1 MTALAVLAGGLV
13 MLYKSFFLCLDY
25 QAHLACR
32 AHAHNIME
40 HRIALTEQMLRDYK
54 VLSFDRDRQNETVE
68 FYGRPV
74 VYQVN
79 IAIIPK
85 PDALGLYEVE
95 VTVAWT
101 EGERHVSLKRSAYI
115 SGLTSI
121 RST

>member
-1 MTALAVLAGGLV
+1 MTAVAVLAGGLV

-25 QAHLACR
+25 QTHLACR
-32 AHAHNIME
+32 AYAHNIME

-54 VLSFDRDRQNETVE
+54 VLSFDRDRQSETVE

-79 IAIIPK
+79 VAIIPK

-95 VTVAWT
+95 VTVAWK
-101 EGERHVSLKRSAYI
+101 EDKRDISLKRSAYI

>member
-1 MTALAVLAGGLV
+1 MTAVAVLAGGLV
-13 MLYKSFFLCLDY
+13 MLYKAFFLCLDY
-25 QAHLACR
+25 QTHLACR
-32 AHAHNIME
+32 AYAHNIME

-54 VLSFDRDRQNETVE
+54 VLSFDKDRQNETVE

-79 IAIIPK
+79 VAVIPK

-95 VTVAWT
+95 VSVAWKENDRNVT
-101 EGERHVSLKRSAYI
+101 LRRSSYI
-115 SGLTSI
+115 SALTSI